1 MRRATRAPACHPTAL
16 PICPA
21 MKNCSVAESE
31 KLWIANELY
40 VPGCGIPCQGTW
52 TPLDST
58 PRKLRCRGFGGL
70 IAPVRAS
77 IPIRVRRALRM
88 AVEVESIAE
97 NYMQGWGDAS
107 PVGPIGN
114 AVREAA
120 GRGRLSTRGRRHPVQ
135 HHLSALRVL
144 RPRLLPDRHGLSQ
157 ASLRRSSTIRSV
169 GPAMPCCVHAATAMP
184 AHCAR
189 CCAGGGSRSERHQA
203 VCVQPPAV
211 ARAPYNRFSPQ
222 PPTAAEMRQDQVPVS
237 PHDATA

>member
-1 MRRATRAPACHPTAL
+1 MYLAAVYLVKVHGL
-16 PICPA
+16 H
-21 MKNCSVAESE
+21 
-31 KLWIANELY
+31 
-40 VPGCGIPCQGTW
+40 
-52 TPLDST
+52 ST

-114 AVREAA
+114 AVRELLLGDEPGRSYPRGAEA
-120 GRGRLSTRGRRHPVQ
+120 GTRC
-135 HHLSALRVL
+135 
-144 RPRLLPDRHGLSQ
+144 
-157 ASLRRSSTIRSV
+157 STIYEHYEFFDLGYYQIAMDCLRQAYGDPARSGQS
-169 GPAMPCCVHAATAMP
+169 GPLC
-184 AHCAR
+184 R
-189 CCAGGGSRSERHQA
+189 A
-203 VCVQPPAV
+203 VCTRPPPCPRTAHDAALAADPGANGTKRRACSRRRWH
-211 ARAPYNRFSPQ
+211 ARRTIASRFSPQ